1 MEDGK
6 RIMSK
11 GLRIAIAMA
20 AAVAILSIGAF
31 LYLTRSVAAPTI
43 AIQDSVAEI
52 SSADVSTNETVFR
65 ISQDDSAAEYNI
77 FEVLNGN
84 DKTVVGSTS
93 QVAGD
98 ILINLSDP
106 TQSQVGDI
114 SINARTFAT
123 DDTRRDNSVARFILQ
138 SEDDANQFITFK
150 TTRISGLT
158 ATPIAV
164 GDSVEFTVTG
174 DLTIAGTTKS
184 ATFTITATL
193 ESADKLVGH
202 AETTVLR
209 SDYGLTIPNVPFV
222 ANVGDDVTLKLNFV
236 AAQVSATAAT

>member
-1 MEDGK
+1 MGK
-6 RIMSK
+6 GVRLAM
-11 GLRIAIAMA
+11 AMA
-20 AAVAILSIGAF
+20 AVVVIFSIGAF

-52 SSADVSTNETVFR
+52 SAADVSTNETVFR
-65 ISQDDSAAEYNI
+65 ISQDDSTVEYNI
-77 FEVLNGN
+77 FEVLNGS
-84 DKTVVGSTS
+84 DKTVVGTTD

-106 TQSQVGDI
+106 TQSEMGDI

-150 TTRISGLT
+150 TTSVSGLT
-158 ATPIAV
+158 TTPIAV

-174 DLTIAGTTKS
+174 DLTIAGTTQS
-184 ATFTITATL
+184 ATFTVTTTL
-193 ESADKLVGH
+193 ESADKLVGS

-209 SDYGLTIPNVPFV
+209 SDFGLTIPSVPFV
-222 ANVGDDVTLKLNFV
+222 ANVGDQVTLKLNFV
-236 AAQVSATAAT
+236 AAQVDTVTTM

>member
-1 MEDGK
+1 
-6 RIMSK
+6 MSK
-11 GLRIAIAMA
+11 GLRIGVVMA
-20 AAVAILSIGAF
+20 AVVAIFSIGAF

-52 SSADVSTNETVFR
+52 SSAEVSANETVYR
-65 ISQDDSAAEYNI
+65 ISQDDSTAEYNI

-84 DKTVVGSTS
+84 DKTVVGTTS

-106 TQSQVGDI
+106 TQSEIGDI

-123 DDTRRDNSVARFILQ
+123 DDDRRDNSVARFILQ
-138 SEDDANQFITFK
+138 SEDDANQFISFK
-150 TTRISGLT
+150 TTSISGLT
-158 ATPIAV
+158 MTPIAV

-209 SDYGLTIPNVPFV
+209 PDYDLTIPSVPFV
-222 ANVGDDVTLKLNFV
+222 ANVGDEVTLKLDFV
-236 AAQVSATAAT
+236 AVQVAVTAAM